1 MVTTVKKAPAKS
13 GRVAKP
19 AAKQGAHTGS
29 KTPKAAPQS
38 GGVKVPAQSK
48 PGSPRT
54 GAGSKAGAQ
63 AGAELHGLAVA
74 TGFVRIPLDRIE
86 FDPEQPRQ
94 DFYPLDGKVDPEVQ
108 RALQGLAAELDA
120 EGLQHPI
127 TVREKEPGSSRYVVV
142 VGERRTRA
150 AMLNGWKE
158 IDGRIRNDLSG
169 ARLRIFQL
177 AENIQRESLSESD
190 TAVQVAKLVA
200 EGMPKQDIAR
210 AFNQPPAWVTRYL
223 AFADVRNR
231 ELYVKPGYFTKAWIL
246 YRFLRLPEHIQERA
260 IEGLNDPERESREL
274 TSEELKRLENYAREE
289 KEQAARKAALGAVG
303 EGGVEPVRGGVAM
316 ESAPQSAAV
325 DGAAAAAALFG
336 DADGGDDGGYRPPP
350 ASALARSAEVAAADP
365 AIPRSYAQDDAQHDF
380 SGTGPLA
387 TSMQSLPASATS
399 VVSVR
404 VSVAQLAGALG
415 QLRDLGD
422 AGAVQL
428 GELATEFRIEAP
440 LLRNLL
446 KAMGVTV
453 EGLPDQVLPLKLAE
467 LGQRLVKGQ
476 A

>member
-1 MVTTVKKAPAKS
+1 MIGGKMVTTVKKAPAKS
-13 GRVAKP
+13 VRVAKP
-19 AAKQGAHTGS
+19 AAKPDGRTGS
-29 KTPKAAPQS
+29 KMPKAAPDKS
-38 GGVKVPAQSK
+38 GAKAPAQLKQGAS
-48 PGSPRT
+48 RELA
-54 GAGSKAGAQ
+54 GAGFP
-63 AGAELHGLAVA
+63 ELVVE
-74 TGFVRIPLDRIE
+74 TGFVRIPLDRID

-108 RALQGLAAELDA
+108 RALKGLAAELEA
-120 EGLQHPI
+120 EGQQHPI
-127 TVREKEPGSSRYVVV
+127 TVREKDGRYVVV

-150 AMLNGWKE
+150 AMLNGWKD
-158 IDGRIRNDLSG
+158 IIGRIRNDLSG

-177 AENIQRESLSESD
+177 AENIQREDLSESD

-223 AFADVRNR
+223 AFADARNR

-303 EGGVEPVRGGVAM
+303 EGRSELAGDGAATA
-316 ESAPQSAAV
+316 SASQANVV

-365 AIPRSYAQDDAQHDF
+365 SIPRSYAQDDAQHDF

-415 QLRDLGD
+415 QLQELGD

-446 KAMGVTV
+446 KAMRVTV
-453 EGLPDQVLPLKLAE
+453 DGLPDQVLPLKLAE
-467 LGQRLVKGQ
+467 LGQQLVKGQ